1 MTLNWLND
9 PLLLD
14 AEPTPINKWL
24 TANKLLAK
32 ASQKESSNDNND
44 LVSLEG
50 RWFIH
55 CNDNVCSLNLYSIL
69 VRKIDFVRKK
79 DSDRI
84 LSRFPFLVLSDE
96 EKVLIKKKI
105 LLVAECAR
113 DYFYKSINSGIM
125 DWKKRL
131 ETYLER
137 GAMPYPLYRCACKVL
152 NLPLLNPKIDE
163 LFFESARGKKYS
175 VSTKV
180 TNALA
185 YLCGVCNG
193 DGHLKQH
200 WLRIIDETKEHIV
213 FLSQIFEQLFS
224 DPGEIF
230 KTKDSNAWNVEL
242 RCTAA
247 VRLINFLTDHTIDGA
262 KYDSLREPVLF
273 KRLGNPFRNYYWG
286 GAMDA
291 DGSYVNHIGF
301 TSVSKT
307 YLKEFQKYLQRIDIS
322 SKLIP
327 IKDFGFNLTVPVKH
341 RLDFIHHI
349 GVINSKKAKD
359 YKDFLTR
366 KIVFH
371 KFKGINIKNLTSM
384 GYFNLGLLK
393 SLFIQG
399 VGEYLCK
406 YRDGRPYKRM
416 TEMFNLSAGSFA
428 NYERNNRAIPYS
440 LFQKIITNQY
450 EDKDQLFIILSNT
463 KFCVKFQTSNSQ
475 PIKLPLKPCET
486 LKQILKFLEPKT
498 SYVNVLTKSE
508 VIQMQIKET
517 FGVGEFNTRI
527 KNRLLVNYLK
537 IFIVYEEVR
546 SYLSSTQFEIL
557 QKKWRERITS

>member
-1 MTLNWLND
+1 M
-9 PLLLD
+9 
-14 AEPTPINKWL
+14 E
-24 TANKLLAK
+24 
-32 ASQKESSNDNND
+32 
-44 LVSLEG
+44 
-50 RWFIH
+50 
-55 CNDNVCSLNLYSIL
+55 
-69 VRKIDFVRKK
+69 
-79 DSDRI
+79 
-84 LSRFPFLVLSDE
+84 
-96 EKVLIKKKI
+96 
-105 LLVAECAR
+105 
-113 DYFYKSINSGIM
+113 
-125 DWKKRL
+125 WKKRIIN
-131 ETYLER
+131 YLER

-152 NLPLLNPKIDE
+152 DLPLLNLKFDG

-175 VSTKV
+175 VPTKV

-200 WLRIIDETKEHIV
+200 WLRIVDETKEHIV
-213 FLSQIFEQLFS
+213 FLSQVFEHLFS
-224 DPGEIF
+224 DSGEIF

-242 RCTAA
+242 RSTAA
-247 VRLINFLTDHTIDGA
+247 VRLINFLTDQTIDGA
-262 KYDSLREPVLF
+262 KYDSLREPLLF

-327 IKDFGFNLTVPVKH
+327 IKDFGFNLAVPVKH

-371 KFKGINIKNLTSM
+371 KFKGININNLTSG

-399 VGEYLCK
+399 VGEYIRK
-406 YRDGRPYKRM
+406 YRDGRP
-416 TEMFNLSAGSFA
+416 
-428 NYERNNRAIPYS
+428 
-440 LFQKIITNQY
+440 
-450 EDKDQLFIILSNT
+450 
-463 KFCVKFQTSNSQ
+463 
-475 PIKLPLKPCET
+475 
-486 LKQILKFLEPKT
+486 
-498 SYVNVLTKSE
+498 
-508 VIQMQIKET
+508 
-517 FGVGEFNTRI
+517 
-527 KNRLLVNYLK
+527 
-537 IFIVYEEVR
+537 
-546 SYLSSTQFEIL
+546 
-557 QKKWRERITS
+557 